1 MTPNPRLARRRVL
14 QCLGL
19 ATGAHALGACDAP
32 MEYRPNQEVNPIERA
47 REVGALNTLLAAEYS
62 LVAAYAQ
69 ATSRLVAARDDPA
82 RPQAERELAVLALGL
97 ARAFQQHHAAHAALL
112 ARTMTDLGA
121 IPVREDT
128 VSYAPPAGFKPSVGN
143 VLKLSA
149 NEERRS
155 IIAFTRVLASIQTPS
170 TRFVLASIQG
180 IHAQHFAVLT
190 ALVESRLEMAP
201 ALDAARVV
209 PRPFVASTEELGGG
223 EGLGAEPDLAVGD
236 AG

>member
-1 MTPNPRLARRRVL
+1 MNSNPLLARRRVL

-19 ATGAHALGACDAP
+19 ATGVHALGACADP
-32 MEYRPNQEVNPIERA
+32 LEYRPNQEVNPIERA
-47 REVGALNTLLAAEYS
+47 REVGALNTLLAAEYA
-62 LVAAYAQ
+62 LVDAYAQ
-69 ATSRLVAARDDPA
+69 ATSHLVAARDDSTRSPS
-82 RPQAERELAVLALGL
+82 EREQAVLALGM
-97 ARAFQQHHAAHAALL
+97 ARAFQQHHVAHAALL

-121 IPVREDT
+121 VPVREDT
-128 VSYAPPAGFKPSVGN
+128 LSYTPPAGFKPSVGN
-143 VLKLSA
+143 VLKLAA

-155 IIAFTRVLASIQTPS
+155 VIAFTRVLASLQTPD

-190 ALVESRLEMAP
+190 ALVEARLEMAP

-223 EGLGAEPDLAVGD
+223 EGLGTEPDLAVGD

>member
-1 MTPNPRLARRRVL
+1 MTSTPSLARRRVL

-19 ATGAHALGACDAP
+19 ATGAHALGACESP
-32 MEYRPNQEVNPIERA
+32 MEYRPSQEVNPIERA
-47 REVGALNTLLAAEYS
+47 REVVALNTLLAAEYS

-69 ATSRLVAARDDPA
+69 AASHLVAARDDST
-82 RPQAERELAVLALGL
+82 RPQPERDLAVPALGL
-97 ARAFQQHHAAHAALL
+97 AQAFQQNHAAHAALL
-112 ARTMTDLGA
+112 ARTLTDLGA
-121 IPVREDT
+121 TPVREDML
-128 VSYAPPAGFKPSVGN
+128 SYTPPAGFKPSVGN
-143 VLKLSA
+143 VLKLAA

-155 IIAFTRVLASIQTPS
+155 VVAFTRVLASLQTPS

-180 IHAQHFAVLT
+180 IHAQHFAVLG
-190 ALVESRLEMAP
+190 ALVESRLEVTP